1 MGGSSSKPIGDKLTN
16 LPTNYIAN
24 TQIVQNLETAS
35 GLLDKFKSNDMS
47 ALINYIKSNPKLSN
61 DLGIDLSNPNDNP
74 LKIVEEF
81 NRKFTQHLNG
91 RNLQDILKSTDFFKF
106 IKETELKT
114 LDEAKTKVLSS
125 DILKHSPEE
134 KGKIGTI
141 FENIATIRAKEQ
153 YYKYE
158 YLLTQIWIIA
168 YIKNMNT
175 TIIDFT
181 EKTLTMI
188 KKNEEQRNEYTK
200 QMLHTLLQIMIE
212 AESDIN
218 EKDFEFFKKALASFE
233 TKLYQS
239 TTELNDE
246 IRKEATRVQSVQAL
260 QNQQKVNTVVGG
272 FAGASSAAKKG
283 GFVRD
288 GSRFPTTFAAQEQ
301 DGGFVRDG
309 SRFPQAFYELP

>member
-47 ALINYIKSNPKLSN
+47 ALINYIKSNPKLSS

-81 NRKFTQHLNG
+81 NKKFTQHLNG

-181 EKTLTMI
+181 EKTLTMV

-218 EKDFEFFKKALASFE
+218 EKDFDFFKKALASFE

-272 FAGASSAAKKG
+272 FAGAASSAKKG

-288 GSRFPTTFAAQEQ
+288 GSRFPAAAFAAEQ